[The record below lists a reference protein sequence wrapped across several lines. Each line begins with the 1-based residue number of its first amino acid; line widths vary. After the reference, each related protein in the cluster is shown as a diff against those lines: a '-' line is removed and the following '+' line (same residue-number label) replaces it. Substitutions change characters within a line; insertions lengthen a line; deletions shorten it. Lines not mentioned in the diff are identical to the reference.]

1 MADQP
6 NNVFQRLL
14 VWDGGRPIE
23 FIAGEPLPG
32 TNDKDSIWAIFFD
45 PGTVDTDEAGFA
57 TTEPARYLL
66 FMESVRAALVAQKPG
81 ERVTV
86 HEVLADKVLLATRV
100 LAASDALEELESLIG
115 KETVGDMVRGAQQ
128 QPRLHAVPPAPAG

>member
-14 VWDGGRPIE
+14 VWDGGSPIE

-32 TNDKDSIWAIFFD
+32 AGDKDAIWGIFFD
-45 PGTVDTDEAGFA
+45 PGTVDTDEGFA

-66 FMESVRAALVAQKPG
+66 FMASVRAALVGQRPSD
-81 ERVTV
+81 RVTV

-100 LAASDALEELESLIG
+100 LDASDALEELESLLG
-115 KETVGDMVRGAQQ
+115 KETVAAMMGGAQ